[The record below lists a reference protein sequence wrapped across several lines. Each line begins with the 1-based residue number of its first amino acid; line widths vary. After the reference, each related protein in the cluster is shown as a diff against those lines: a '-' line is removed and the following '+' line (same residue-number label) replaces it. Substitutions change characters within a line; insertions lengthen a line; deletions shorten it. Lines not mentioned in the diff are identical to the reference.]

1 MMEDLKDHIEKSFR
15 RLSSEDYSAEH
26 IWKGIDYDW
35 PADWEGRALLA
46 FVNLYEITGEKTAC
60 LETMPEALPKHLNAA
75 DYMGRAF
82 ERGRGGRAVFVG
94 AQLDVARFDRIL

>member
-35 PADWEGRALLA
+35 S
-46 FVNLYEITGEKTAC
+46 
-60 LETMPEALPKHLNAA
+60 
-75 DYMGRAF
+75 AF

-94 AQLDVARFDRIL
+94 AQLDVARVDRIL

>member
-46 FVNLYEITGEKTAC
+46 FVNLYEITGEKIAC
-60 LETMPEALPKHLNAA
+60 LGKPCRKRCRN
-75 DYMGRAF
+75 
-82 ERGRGGRAVFVG
+82 
-94 AQLDVARFDRIL
+94 I